1 MNLAHWKIGTRIAMM
16 AASLLIL
23 FVVLGGFTWR
33 SLSADAERLN
43 ASNEES
49 RQFQQAIDL
58 ARSAQVTFKI
68 QVQEWK
74 NFLLRGGD
82 PEAHAKYKKGFVKE
96 GEETQA
102 KLKQLKALSQELNLP
117 LNGVDEALA
126 SHDKLLGKY
135 TEAMSHYDVANADA
149 SAHALDKMVKG
160 IDRAPTAQIDTIVA
174 EVLKASSQR
183 HDETEVITHAGYK
196 QSLWMLSGLM
206 VVALCIGTIGAVVI
220 LRSITEPLHR
230 VVEVATGV
238 ADGNL
243 RARIDVNGHDET
255 SQVMAA
261 MSRMNNSL
269 AQVVTQVRQASQ
281 FVAHASSEIASGNMD
296 LSNRTE
302 QQASNLQQTASAI
315 EHLTTSVRNSATSA
329 HEANQLAAEACA
341 VAEQGGAVVGHVV
354 STMTDINESSRKIS
368 DIISVID
375 GIAFQTNILALNAA
389 VEAARAGEQGRG
401 FAVVASEVRAL
412 AQRSANAAKEIKTLI
427 SASVECVERGS
438 NLVNDAGSTISS
450 AVNAVQQVRD
460 MIASITQAVEEQSS
474 GIAQVSQS
482 IAAIDQTMQQN
493 AALVEES
500 AAAAASLKQQADSLV
515 QSVEFFQ
522 A

>member
-1 MNLAHWKIGTRIAMM
+1 MNLTQWKIGTRIAMM
-16 AASLLIL
+16 AASLLVL

-33 SLSADAERLN
+33 SLSDGAERLN
-43 ASNEES
+43 ASNEQAK
-49 RQFQQAIDL
+49 QFQQAIDL

-82 PEAHAKYKKGFVKE
+82 PEAYAKYKKGFLKE

-102 KLKQLKALSQELNLP
+102 KLKQLQGLLQALNLP
-117 LNGVDEALA
+117 LAGVNEAMA
-126 SHDKLLGKY
+126 SHNQLQVKY
-135 TEAMSHYDVANADA
+135 TEAMSRYDAANSDV
-149 SAHALDKMVKG
+149 SAHAVDKLVKG

-174 EVLKASSQR
+174 DVLKASSER
-183 HDETEVITHAGYK
+183 HEATEAVAHAGYT
-196 QSLWMLSGLM
+196 QSLWMLAVLM
-206 VVALCIGTIGAVVI
+206 LVALSIGGLGSVVI
-220 LRSITEPLHR
+220 LRSITAPLHR
-230 VVEVATGV
+230 VVDVATTV

-243 RARIDVNGHDET
+243 RTRIEVSGRDET

-261 MSRMNNSL
+261 MSRMNQSL
-269 AQVVTQVRQASQ
+269 AQVVSQVRQASQ
-281 FVAHASSEIASGNMD
+281 FVAHASSEIATGNMD

-302 QQASNLQQTASAI
+302 QQASNLQETAAAI
-315 EHLTTSVRNSATSA
+315 EHLTSSVRNSASSA
-329 HEANQLAAEACA
+329 HQANQLAAEACA

-354 STMTDINESSRKIS
+354 STMTDINESSKKIS
-368 DIISVID
+368 DIIAVID

-450 AVNAVQQVRD
+450 AVSAVQQVRD
-460 MIASITQAVEEQSS
+460 MIASITQAVEEQST